1 MTRSRTIAV
10 LLLGF
15 IAIAQ
20 VIRFALGWPVTIG
33 TFAVPLWVS
42 AIAAVLVGTIAVA
55 LWREGRR

>member
-20 VIRFALGWPVTIG
+20 AIRFALGWPVTIG

-42 AIAAVLVGTIAVA
+42 AIAAVVVGTIAVA
-55 LWREGRR
+55 LWREARR